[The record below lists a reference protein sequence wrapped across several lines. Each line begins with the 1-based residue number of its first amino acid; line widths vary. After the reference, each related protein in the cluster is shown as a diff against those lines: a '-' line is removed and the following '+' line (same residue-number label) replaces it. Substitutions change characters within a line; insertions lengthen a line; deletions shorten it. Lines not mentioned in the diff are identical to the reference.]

1 MPSLASN
8 KADLPSASMQLVKDD
23 SAGSAIYSFYDSVLQ
38 ELCQSDKVK
47 VRQVVTPAQFI
58 ELSRAR
64 SRLYGQRKIYYKTL
78 FGNSVDNTVCLDEYD
93 PRSYVFAFYHDG
105 EIIGTQ
111 RITPFP
117 HESGEFISHEQLV
130 QFSGPNYEH
139 ECVELSR
146 LIVDKHA
153 PVKNVVNGLAMTG
166 ASLVALEGGYKTF
179 ITYVKPR
186 LAPKFDS
193 FVFDQDGIFF
203 QIKARGDHYYAL
215 YKGDLMP
222 SVTPFFG
229 LPSCPADLKDVD
241 DLIRH
246 TLAARH
252 ARQSLAG

>member
-1 MPSLASN
+1 MSSFASN
-8 KADLPSASMQLVKDD
+8 KIALPSASMQLVKDD

-38 ELCQSDKVK
+38 DMCQSDKVK
-47 VRQVVTPAQFI
+47 VRQVITPAEFI

-64 SRLYGQRKIYYKTL
+64 YRLYGQRKVYYKTL
-78 FGNSVDNTVCLDEYD
+78 FGDAVDDTVCLDEYD
-93 PRSYVFAFYHDG
+93 PRSYVFACYYDG

-117 HESGEFISHEQLV
+117 HESGEFISHADLV
-130 QFSGPNYEH
+130 KFSGPNYEN

-146 LIVDKHA
+146 LIVDKHS
-153 PVKNVVNGLAMTG
+153 PVKNVVNALAMTG
-166 ASLVALEGGYKTF
+166 ASLVALQGGYKTF

-203 QIKARGDHYYAL
+203 QIPARGEHYYAL
-215 YKGDLMP
+215 YKGDLLP

-229 LPSCPADLKDVD
+229 LESCPPDLHDID
-241 DLIRH
+241 DLMRH
-246 TLAARH
+246 TLAVRTMRH
-252 ARQSLAG
+252 SLAV

>member
-1 MPSLASN
+1 MSSYGSN
-8 KADLPSASMQLVKDD
+8 KTELPLASMQLVKDD
-23 SAGSAIYSFYDSVLQ
+23 TAGAAIYSFYDSVLH
-38 ELCQSDKVK
+38 EHCQSDKVSI
-47 VRQVVTPAQFI
+47 RQIVTPQQFS

-64 SRLYGQRKIYYKTL
+64 YRLYGQRKVYYRTL
-78 FGNSVDNTVCLDEYD
+78 FGDSVDETVCLDEYD
-93 PRSYVFAFYHDG
+93 ARSYVFACYYDG

-117 HESGEFISHEQLV
+117 HESGEFIDHQRLLA
-130 QFSGPNYEH
+130 FSGPGYEN

-153 PVKNVVNGLAMTG
+153 PVRNVVSALAMTG
-166 ASLVALEGGYKTF
+166 ASLVALLGGYKTF

-193 FVFDQDGIFF
+193 SVFDQDGILF

-215 YKGDLMP
+215 YKGDLLP

-229 LPSCPADLKDVD
+229 LEQCPADLKDID
-241 DLIRH
+241 GLIRH
-246 TLAARH
+246 TLAAR
-252 ARQSLAG
+252 AGRQALAV

>member
-8 KADLPSASMQLVKDD
+8 MTALPSASMQLVNDEP
-23 SAGSAIYSFYDSVLQ
+23 AGSAIYNFYDSVLQ
-38 ELCQSDKVK
+38 DLCQSDKVK
-47 VRQVVTPAQFI
+47 VRQVVTPAQFS

-64 SRLYGQRKIYYKTL
+64 NRLYGQRKVYYKTL
-78 FGNSVDNTVCLDEYD
+78 FGNSVDDTVCLDEYD
-93 PRSYVFAFYHDG
+93 PRSYVFGFYYDG

-139 ECVELSR
+139 DCVELSR
-146 LIVDKHA
+146 LIVDKHS

-166 ASLVALEGGYKTF
+166 ASLVALQGGYRKF

-203 QIKARGDHYYAL
+203 QIKARGEHYYAL
-215 YKGDLMP
+215 YKGDLLP

-229 LPSCPADLKDVD
+229 LQSCPADLMDID

-246 TLAARH
+246 TLAART
-252 ARQSLAG
+252 ARLPLAV